1 MASIRGWASRHRRA
15 FTLIELLVVIA
26 IIAILIGLLLP
37 AVQKIREAANRMKC
51 TNNLKQIG
59 LALHNYN
66 DVNNQL
72 PPAVM
77 ALNTMSATQAR
88 DDVNNIGPNWAI
100 LILPFIEQDNLFNTY
115 STSIQN
121 YRNNINDQ
129 NWRAIKTNKIP
140 IYTCPSE
147 PFATA
152 PCTIASGGWVRGSY
166 GANSGPSPPDRSFM
180 GNTSNEGVAGG
191 LGTYAAG
198 GVMCINYGDSIGAL
212 SVEDGTSNTVLVN
225 HLRVGPTAADARG
238 IWALGM
244 VGSSYTGGNAIGD
257 CYTPN
262 DTGCCSDDLGACVDR
277 PDIAM
282 GCWGGGWGQAQA
294 RSTHSGGVN
303 TLMGDGSVRFVRNS
317 IDART
322 WFWMISRNDGQT
334 VSN

>member
-1 MASIRGWASRHRRA
+1 MASIRGWASRDCRA

-77 ALNTMSATQAR
+77 ALNTMNAQQAK

-129 NWRAIKTNKIP
+129 NWRAIKTNKTP
-140 IYTCPSE
+140 IYTVLQ
-147 PFATA
+147 AVHDHA
-152 PCTIASGGWVRGSY
+152 VHDANGWVRSSY
-166 GANSGPSPPDRSFM
+166 ALMGPSPLTELH
-180 GNTSNEGVAGG
+180 G
-191 LGTYAAG
+191 
-198 GVMCINYGDSIGAL
+198 
-212 SVEDGTSNTVLVN
+212 
-225 HLRVGPTAADARG
+225 
-238 IWALGM
+238 
-244 VGSSYTGGNAIGD
+244 
-257 CYTPN
+257 
-262 DTGCCSDDLGACVDR
+262 
-277 PDIAM
+277 
-282 GCWGGGWGQAQA
+282 
-294 RSTHSGGVN
+294 
-303 TLMGDGSVRFVRNS
+303 
-317 IDART
+317 
-322 WFWMISRNDGQT
+322 
-334 VSN
+334 